1 MPGRAGRLVMDRPEK
16 LIVGMGRVLI
26 AGKSPPPADR
36 LHPNLCGP
44 AQRAA
49 SEEGAWSCSEG
60 GALRGLSCRAFAGA
74 PLRRD
79 RLLAEVSVAPKWRS
93 YGRGPGCSRN
103 ASTRRRAPPARARPT
118 ARCVIA
124 LSLRSRDPCAERP
137 ALRGLF
143 CGSWRKRGG
152 AESLCWSCYPEPLF
166 SVNRMINARRSSVL

>member
-1 MPGRAGRLVMDRPEK
+1 MPGRAGRLVMDRPEN

-60 GALRGLSCRAFAGA
+60 GALRGLSCRAFVGA

-79 RLLAEVSVAPKWRS
+79 RFS
-93 YGRGPGCSRN
+93 GRGFGRAKVALLQGRAWLLSQCFN
-103 ASTRRRAPPARARPT
+103 RAPRAASPPRPT
-118 ARCVIA
+118 ARCGTA
-124 LSLRSRDPCAERP
+124 LYSVPAIHARKGP

-143 CGSWRKRGG
+143 VAAGG
-152 AESLCWSCYPEPLF
+152 REAGQSPFLGLATLSPCSP
-166 SVNRMINARRSSVL
+166 